1 MRFYKLRKN
10 YFAKLV
16 RYMKNVYHIENGL
29 NKLTDG
35 RINPAYD
42 TTKVVTL
49 VLLGFLFRIKS
60 FNELNLMIKNN
71 EFSKLFP
78 RGTRLPL
85 VDTIRDTLKVIDIKA
100 LKQINK
106 DLIKKAIE
114 NKVFEN
120 GTIDGYTVA
129 AIDGTKFFG
138 SNKKSC
144 PECLRNKAHC
154 FHSGAVMSIVGDVP
168 KLVIDFE
175 NYRPGQDSVSKDEG
189 EQSVAKRLLTDVV
202 SVHKKFIDVVVYDA
216 LACNSVWINHC
227 IEHGVD
233 AIVKTKNN
241 NNNSIREVKKR
252 VNKSELVEVWTD
264 EKGFE
269 KIEVYESEFTM
280 DKVLEPLR
288 FVKYIMKYPNEK
300 RSQIMIV
307 TTCMNIQLNTL
318 FKIIRARWD
327 IENSI
332 FNNLK
337 KECGLEHC
345 FVHGGN
351 AVEAVLYLIFIA
363 SNIMQLFLFRR
374 FRKNFSTQREIVR
387 LLLKGLYL
395 MKNKTELVF
404 NST

>member
-1 MRFYKLRKN
+1 MK
-10 YFAKLV
+10 
-16 RYMKNVYHIENGL
+16 YMKNVYHIENGL
-29 NKLTDG
+29 NKLSDG
-35 RINPAYD
+35 RVNPKYSTAQ
-42 TTKVVTL
+42 VVTL
-49 VLLGFLFRIKS
+49 VLVGFLLRIKS

-71 EFSKLFP
+71 EFRKLFP
-78 RGTRLPL
+78 RGTKLPL
-85 VDTIRDTLKVIDIKA
+85 VDTIRDTLKVIDTKG
-100 LKQINK
+100 LKEINRCI
-106 DLIKKAIE
+106 IKKAVE

-120 GTIDGYTVA
+120 GTIDGYIVA
-129 AIDGTKFFG
+129 AIDETKFFG

-144 PECLRNKAHC
+144 QECLKNKTHC
-154 FHSGAVMSIVGDVP
+154 FHSGAVMSIVGDGP

-175 NYRPGQDSVSKDEG
+175 NYRHGQDSSSKDEG
-189 EQSVAKRLLTDVV
+189 EQNVAKRLLTDVL
-202 SVHKKFIDVVVYDA
+202 SVHKKLIDIVVYDA

-227 IEHGVD
+227 IQNGVD
-233 AIVKTKNN
+233 AIVRTKNN
-241 NNNSIREVKKR
+241 NNSSIREVKKR
-252 VNKSELVEVWTD
+252 VNKSNVVEVWTE

-269 KIEVYESEFTM
+269 KIEVYESKFTM

-288 FVKYIMKYPNEK
+288 FVKYKIKYPNKK

-307 TTCMNIQLNTL
+307 TTCINMDLNTL

-345 FVHGGN
+345 FVHGGK

-374 FRKNFSTQREIVR
+374 LRKQFSTQREIVR

-395 MKNKTELVF
+395 IKFKSEFVF
-404 NST
+404 YGT